1 MAERNQALVSANRTT
16 IEGPIAE
23 RVLDHLNHEND
34 TLSAMLDAI
43 RGVHVALRDLDDEA
57 LQISL
62 EAESR
67 ELTTNVAIQER
78 RRELQFEL
86 APLLNV
92 SPQDV
97 TLRRLSAATSGNAR
111 DSIMSIW
118 RSLSEMATEIDR
130 LNRQNAA
137 MIGQSLA
144 IARNVLEQ
152 IAGVSGAGESYSA
165 TGTRAESHVGPL
177 MQWGA

>member
-1 MAERNQALVSANRTT
+1 MSEQNEAINLAGRTA

-23 RVLDHLNHEND
+23 RVLDHLNQENN
-34 TLSAMLDAI
+34 TLAAMLDAI

-57 LQISL
+57 LQKSL

-86 APLLNV
+86 APLLNLP
-92 SPQDV
+92 PQDV
-97 TLRRLSAATSGNAR
+97 TIRRLTAATSGNAR
-111 DSIMSIW
+111 DSIESIW
-118 RSLSEMATEIDR
+118 HSLTEMTTEIDR

-137 MIGQSLA
+137 MIGQSLM
-144 IARNVLEQ
+144 IARNVIEQ
-152 IAGVSGAGESYSA
+152 LAGVAGVGESYNAVGVRS
-165 TGTRAESHVGPL
+165 ESHVGPL
-177 MQWGA
+177 IQWGA